1 MLTKDILQK
10 LIGILIVYKIQNFI
24 ILNADDLI
32 QIYDVNS
39 KNKTN
44 LTIKKFER
52 LLPNLFVYASD
63 ETDDLTPLIEFIKDI

>member
-1 MLTKDILQK
+1 MPCVGFKITQLHQS
-10 LIGILIVYKIQNFI
+10 ILIDK
-24 ILNADDLI
+24 
-32 QIYDVNS
+32 NS